1 MAALKTTPIVALD
14 VPTADDAL
22 RLVDLLDDRA
32 RFYKVGNELFTGVG
46 PSIVSRLRE
55 RGCDVFLD
63 LKLHDIPNTVA
74 GAVRRAVA
82 MGVRL
87 VTVHAT
93 GGRAMLRAAV
103 DAAGDQSHCGILAVS
118 VLTSLTA
125 AEIAEAWGRESDLV
139 VTDEVLRLA
148 RAAAETGAHG
158 LVCSGLEAA
167 LVNETTGGRLAVLV
181 PGVRFAGTGAQ
192 DQARVVTPA
201 AAAAAGARYI
211 VLGRAVSSA
220 SDPRSAMDRVIDEL
234 S

>member
-1 MAALKTTPIVALD
+1 MAALTTTPIVALD
-14 VPTADDAL
+14 LSTSDEAL
-22 RLVDLLDDRA
+22 RLVDLLGERC
-32 RFYKVGNELFTGVG
+32 RFYKVGSELFTGVG
-46 PSIVSRLRE
+46 PSMVSSLRE

-93 GGRAMLRAAV
+93 GGSAMLRAAV
-103 DAAGDQSHCGILAVS
+103 EAAGDQSRCGILAVS

-125 AEIAEAWGRESDLV
+125 REVAEAWGREPGLV
-139 VTDEVLRLA
+139 VADEVVRLA
-148 RAAAETGAHG
+148 RLAAAAGVHG
-158 LVCSGLEAA
+158 MVCSGLEVA
-167 LVNETTGGRLAVLV
+167 LVMAATDARLAVLV
-181 PGVRFAGTGAQ
+181 PGVRFAGADAQ

-201 AAAAAGARYI
+201 AAAAGGARYV
-211 VLGRAVSSA
+211 VLGRAVTA
-220 SDPRSAMDRVIDEL
+220 AAHPPSAMDRVLEEL